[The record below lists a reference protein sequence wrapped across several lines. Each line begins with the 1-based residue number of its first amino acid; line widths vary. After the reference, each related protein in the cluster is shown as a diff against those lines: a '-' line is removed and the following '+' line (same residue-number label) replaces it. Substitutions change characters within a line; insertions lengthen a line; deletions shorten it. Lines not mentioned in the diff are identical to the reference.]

1 MMRQHDT
8 RGGRS
13 TAGYAFVMTAMVLV
27 PAAALA
33 TAASAQTAASVQPP
47 SLQRPPAQPLT
58 MPLPPPPAEN
68 GKGSEKSGEKG
79 SDKSRPQAAKRDN
92 YEEQLE
98 RYLSAARAVPQPTS
112 AVDSSWA
119 AGLFSD
125 LRARRLNDL
134 VTVRVVENI
143 TASGSADSA
152 LDKKSGGSGSVTK
165 LFGLEAKFPGWLD
178 PSSLANLS
186 SSTQFSGS
194 GSTNRAGSLTAV
206 ITTRVVEV
214 LPNSDLVLEGI
225 REVDI
230 NGDRQFIVLSGI
242 IRAADIG
249 PGNVVPS
256 TAVGQMQIRYFG
268 RGLIKDNLK
277 PGLLVRIL
285 NKVF

>member
-1 MMRQHDT
+1 MMSGNRMGLT
-8 RGGRS
+8 LALALGFG
-13 TAGYAFVMTAMVLV
+13 AGLPLV
-27 PAAALA
+27 ATPALAQQPAAR
-33 TAASAQTAASVQPP
+33 QVSVQ
-47 SLQRPPAQPLT
+47 
-58 MPLPPPPAEN
+58 
-68 GKGSEKSGEKG
+68 
-79 SDKSRPQAAKRDN
+79 KRDD
-92 YEEQLE
+92 YEQVLE
-98 RYLSAARAVPQPTS
+98 RYLQAARAVPSTPDNQ
-112 AVDSSWA
+112 WA

-125 LRARRLNDL
+125 LRARRVNDL

-152 LDKKSGGSGSVTK
+152 LDKKSSGSASVTK
-165 LFGLEAKFPGWLD
+165 LFGLDTKFPGWLD
-178 PSSLANLS
+178 PTSLAAMGAN
-186 SSTQFSGS
+186 TGFTGS
-194 GSTNRAGSLTAV
+194 GSTNRAGSLSAV

-268 RGLIKDNLK
+268 KGLIKDNLK
-277 PGLLVRIL
+277 PGWLVKVL